1 MTIRTNECQET
12 LANTYLKH
20 DNIQQVEKRKK
31 IKVKSI
37 TFLWSESNI
46 IKDNTIVL
54 TWKEANEM
62 IKDLAFSIENDG
74 YNKTA
79 FFVEWEDG
87 RTYKGRIDVMAK
99 DCYKEAPL
107 SEHIE
112 NFVLLMAGMKRP
124 FNWTQERYE
133 KYLNGFKINCEEWK
147 NFLDTYMLYDE

>member
-1 MTIRTNECQET
+1 MTIRKSEYVTELKQE
-12 LANTYLKH
+12 
-20 DNIQQVEKRKK
+20 QQIEKRQK

-54 TWKEANEM
+54 TWKKANEI

-79 FFVEWEDG
+79 FFVEWVDG
-87 RTYKGRIDVMAK
+87 QTYEGRIDVTTN
-99 DCYKEAPL
+99 DIYKEAPL

-112 NFVLLMAGMKRP
+112 NFALGMAGMKKP
-124 FNWTQERYE
+124 YQWTQEQYE
-133 KYLNGFKINCEEWK
+133 NYLNALKINCEEWK